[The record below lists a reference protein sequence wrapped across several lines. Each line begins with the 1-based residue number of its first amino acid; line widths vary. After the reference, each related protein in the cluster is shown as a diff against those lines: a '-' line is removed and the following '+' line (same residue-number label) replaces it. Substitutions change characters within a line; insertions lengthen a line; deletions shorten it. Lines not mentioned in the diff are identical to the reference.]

1 MTEQEAEK
9 AVKEDIEAIAKASD
23 DQEDKLTA
31 MLVGFS
37 DLLVNQTI
45 DAHRGEASDKKLAIY
60 AMAGLIKTLIDKEE
74 LNEVPISEL
83 YKAMKMKTSKD
94 NADAFDRLFF

>member
-9 AVKEDIEAIAKASD
+9 DVKEDIEAIAKASD

-45 DAHRGEASDKKLAIY
+45 HGHRGEASEKELAIC
-60 AMAGLIKTLIDKEE
+60 AMAALIKTLIDYDKLDEGT
-74 LNEVPISEL
+74 V
-83 YKAMKMKTSKD
+83 YAMFVKLKMGKG
-94 NADAFDRLFF
+94 APEHYVFDGFCF

>member
-1 MTEQEAEK
+1 MTEQEAKK

-37 DLLVNQTI
+37 DLLVNKTI
-45 DAHRGEASDKKLAIY
+45 DEHKDEASEKELAIC
-60 AMAGLIKTLIDKEE
+60 AMAGLIKTLIDYDK
-74 LNEVPISEL
+74 LDKSTVYDMFVKCLS
-83 YKAMKMKTSKD
+83 S
-94 NADAFDRLFF
+94 

>member
-23 DQEDKLTA
+23 DPEDKLTS

-45 DAHRGEASDKKLAIY
+45 RGHRGETSEKELAIC
-60 AMAGLIKTLIDKEE
+60 AMAGLIKTLIDYDKLDEGTIYGMFVK
-74 LNEVPISEL
+74 LKNGQG
-83 YKAMKMKTSKD
+83 
-94 NADAFDRLFF
+94 

>member
-1 MTEQEAEK
+1 MTEQEAKK

-45 DAHRGEASDKKLAIY
+45 DEYKGEASEKELAIC
-60 AMAGLIKTLIDKEE
+60 AMAGLIKTLIDYDKLDEGT
-74 LNEVPISEL
+74 V
-83 YKAMKMKTSKD
+83 YAMFVKLKMGKD
-94 NADAFDRLFF
+94 AAKHYVFDGFCF

>member
-45 DAHRGEASDKKLAIY
+45 HGHRGEASEKELAIC
-60 AMAGLIKTLIDKEE
+60 AMAGLIKTLIDYDKLDEGT
-74 LNEVPISEL
+74 V
-83 YKAMKMKTSKD
+83 YAMFVKLKMGKD
-94 NADAFDRLFF
+94 TTEHYAFDGLCF

>member
-1 MTEQEAEK
+1 MTEQDAEK

-37 DLLVNQTI
+37 ELLVNQTI
-45 DAHRGEASDKKLAIY
+45 HGHRGEASEKELAIC
-60 AMAGLIKTLIDKEE
+60 AMAGLIKTLIDYDKLDEGTVYSMFVK
-74 LNEVPISEL
+74 L
-83 YKAMKMKTSKD
+83 KMGKD
-94 NADAFDRLFF
+94 SNGIWTDTPF

>member
-31 MLVGFS
+31 MIVGFS

-45 DAHRGEASDKKLAIY
+45 HGHRSEKELEIWAI
-60 AMAGLIKTLIDKEE
+60 AGLIKTMIDYDKLDEGTVYDMFVK
-74 LNEVPISEL
+74 L
-83 YKAMKMKTSKD
+83 KMGKD
-94 NADAFDRLFF
+94 AAEHYDFDGIFF

>member
-1 MTEQEAEK
+1 MTEQEAKK

-37 DLLVNQTI
+37 ELLVNQTI
-45 DAHRGEASDKKLAIY
+45 HGHRGEASEKELAICT
-60 AMAGLIKTLIDKEE
+60 MAGLIKTLIDYDKLDEGT
-74 LNEVPISEL
+74 V
-83 YKAMKMKTSKD
+83 YAMFVKLKMGKD
-94 NADAFDRLFF
+94 SNGIWTDTPF